1 MPIFY
6 LLNVRG
12 NTVLAPLVLPE
23 RLVITL
29 VVLPVLVHVGEE
41 LRAAR
46 LLDDGCDVGVLARLV
61 AV

>member
-1 MPIFY
+1 M
-6 LLNVRG
+6 
-12 NTVLAPLVLPE
+12 LAPLVLPE